1 MSMNIP
7 VCKRKEVKP
16 NDHGRYI
23 LYCLYTAFCV
33 CVINNKNKGRYEFLM
48 SAEKEVNESGR
59 LSSYECAKYIVQVI
73 EGYTCILQ
81 IFWLFER

>member
-1 MSMNIP
+1 
-7 VCKRKEVKP
+7 V
-16 NDHGRYI
+16 
-23 LYCLYTAFCV
+23 
-33 CVINNKNKGRYEFLM
+33 YEFLM

-73 EGYTCILQ
+73 EGYVYTCILQ